1 MLTEKPTPELVRQ
14 WKETWGEYHERL
26 KPGRKSGEELA
37 AYLRERYP
45 LTPIDDPRAAETVI
59 RNVLDNACFAKRL
72 PAGTKPSA
80 LTWFVRN
87 EGKGALLYRE
97 QEEIFRGIE
106 IFVGI
111 EPVTGFF
118 LVEGSGLLWDEL
130 FTYRGLDAD
139 DLQNP
144 YLVWEYVSGLRRF
157 GQLESALQE

>member
-14 WKETWGEYHERL
+14 WKETWEEYHERL

-45 LTPIDDPRAAETVI
+45 LEPLDDPRAAETVV
-59 RNVLDNACFAKRL
+59 RNVLDNACFAERL
-72 PAGTKPSA
+72 PAGAEPSA
-80 LTWFVRN
+80 LTWLVQN
-87 EGKGALLYRE
+87 EGKGTRLYTE
-97 QEEIFRGIE
+97 QEEIFRGME

-130 FTYRGLDAD
+130 FAYRGLDAE

-144 YLVWEYVSGLRRF
+144 YLVWAYVSCLRRF
-157 GQLESALQE
+157 DQLESALRE